1 MGEVRPFLDGYH
13 EERLEPRAVAS
24 LENGEMI
31 ALTQIQLLLLYIQ
44 KNQF

>member
-13 EERLEPRAVAS
+13 EERREPRAVAP
-24 LENGEMI
+24 LGNGQMI
-31 ALTQIQLLLLYIQ
+31 ALTQIQWLLYYIQ